1 MHTRPKTRNPNI
13 DIGLAVLD
21 IIRPDGVPL
30 PYRFIADVC
39 GCSPQFI
46 YGLEQSAIRK
56 LKQQTNGQLQDYL
69 TD

>member
-1 MHTRPKTRNPNI
+1 MHIRPTTRNPNI

-21 IIRPDGVPL
+21 IIRPAGVAL
-30 PYRFIADVC
+30 PHRLIADVC

-46 YGLEQSAIRK
+46 YGLEQSAIK
-56 LKQQTNGQLQDYL
+56 KIKQQTNGQLQDFL

>member
-21 IIRPDGVPL
+21 IIRPAGVPL
-30 PYRFIADVC
+30 SHRLIADIC
-39 GCSPQFI
+39 GCAPQFI
-46 YGLEQSAIRK
+46 YGLEQSAIKK
-56 LKQQTNGQLQDYL
+56 LRQQTNGPLQDYL